1 MDCLGTDQVCPLV
14 GNQRLVIQRFLFAN
28 DKEFVR
34 VFHPASRLWDCL
46 LLKSEAHFVD
56 PSE

>member
-46 LLKSEAHFVD
+46 LLKSETHFVY